1 MRNQDL
7 KYANDARNAVEK
19 STMPSAWV
27 LLVVVILVIC
37 SAVWWASFAKIEQS
51 ATGEGRVIPS
61 SQIQVVESL
70 YSGIVTEILV
80 QEGNSVEAGES
91 LMRLDDTD
99 VSSRLGE
106 LLQRQI
112 ALSAEYYKLEQQASR
127 RQNFDM
133 PDGLDANSK
142 PFYLDQEAVFVAEK
156 LHLEEKISVLKSQ
169 LIQRRQNLV
178 ESEATIAK
186 QTTALELAERELE
199 LTKKLFSKKAVPELE
214 YLRIQRIVGEL
225 RGDIEIMK
233 AATIRI
239 GAEVS
244 EAEQQIEAEKSAQVA
259 IARERISRVKA
270 DLSIAVESLRAA
282 RDKVSRAVFR
292 SPVSGIINK
301 IHVATIGEVVQA
313 GATLIEIVPS
323 DDKLLIEAKIR
334 PQDIAFIRPGLKA
347 AIRLS
352 AYDYTKYGTLTG
364 IVDRIGA
371 DTITDENR
379 ETFYQVIVSTDDT
392 EEIPPDIKIIP
403 GMIATVDVLTGERTV
418 LEYLLKPVLKIRDRA
433 LREPT

>member
-1 MRNQDL
+1 MRSQDL

-27 LLVVVILVIC
+27 LLIVVILVIC
-37 SAVWWASFAKIEQS
+37 SALWWASWARIEQS

-61 SQIQVVESL
+61 SQVQRVESL
-70 YSGIVTEILV
+70 DSGIVTEILV
-80 QEGNSVEAGES
+80 QEGNLVEAGQS

-106 LLQRQI
+106 LRQRQI
-112 ALSAEYYKLEQQASR
+112 ALTAEFYKLEIQASR
-127 RQNFDM
+127 GPKFEM
-133 PDGLDANSK
+133 PEGLDANAK

-156 LHLEEKISVLKSQ
+156 LHLEEKIAVLRSQ
-169 LIQRRQNLV
+169 LVQRRQNLI
-178 ESEATIAK
+178 ESQATVTK
-186 QTTALELAERELE
+186 QTTALKLAERELE
-199 LTKKLFSKKAVPELE
+199 LTKKLFGKKAVTELE
-214 YLRIQRIVGEL
+214 YLRIQRLVGEL

-239 GAEVS
+239 RAEVN
-244 EAEQQIEAEKSAQVA
+244 EAERQIEAEQSAHVA
-259 IARERISRVKA
+259 VARERISRVKA

-301 IHVATIGEVVQA
+301 INVATIGEVVQA

-323 DDKLLIEAKIR
+323 GDKLLIETKIR

-352 AYDYTKYGTLTG
+352 AYDYTKYGTLSG
-364 IVDRIGA
+364 IVERIGA

-379 ETFYQVIVSTDDT
+379 ETFYQVIVATD
-392 EEIPPDIKIIP
+392 EAQEIPPEIKIIP